1 MTAFNV
7 SKAIMQKKCVNLS
20 STDSTG
26 NLWRGNQIVLRRDI
40 DRKTQ
45 FEKLKCPLDPKP
57 VNTAT
62 AGILRTFRYVPEKA
76 HKGSTPMILTLF
88 SDETVKAYHVA
99 AATGRLVV
107 NFDGSG

>member
-1 MTAFNV
+1 
-7 SKAIMQKKCVNLS
+7 
-20 STDSTG
+20 
-26 NLWRGNQIVLRRDI
+26 VLRRDI

-45 FEKLKCPLDPKP
+45 YQKLKCPLDPKP

-76 HKGSTPMILTLF
+76 HNGSTPLILTFF

-99 AATGRLVV
+99 AATGI
-107 NFDGSG
+107 D